1 MKKECASK
9 FGELSVIRNFEICK
23 GCRFL
28 FKETWGNDGYICA
41 DTPRGLGHPWCRES
55 REPVSKDDFEKVHIH
70 ILDEKECL
78 CK

>member
-9 FGELSVIRNFEICK
+9 FGELPVIRKFETCQ

-28 FKETWGNDGYICA
+28 FEETWGNNGYIRA
-41 DTPRGLGHPWCRES
+41 NTPRGFGHPWCRES
-55 REPVSKDDFEKVHIH
+55 REPVSKDDFEKVHIY